1 MKAQDMITEI
11 RDDLRASIDR
21 IQERLAEVAEL
32 CSGHDH
38 DIIGTI
44 DDIKDDLT
52 QMMDPHEDSIE
63 QKLRHAIEDAK
74 AFDKEIGIQ

>member
-1 MKAQDMITEI
+1 MKAQDIINEI
-11 RDDLRASIDR
+11 RDELRASIER
-21 IQERLAEVAEL
+21 TQNRLAELAEL

-63 QKLRHAIEDAK
+63 QKLRHAIVEANR
-74 AFDKEIGIQ
+74 FDKEIGIQ